1 MKRQL
6 LFAALL
12 VIGFNAS
19 AQFTKG
25 EKVLSGNLSF
35 NAYKSVNTS
44 NNSASQEI
52 NSTRTSFN
60 TNIGWVKSEKRIK
73 GFRVSY
79 SNNVSKFNSGE
90 TKTTGNTINLG
101 IFNQRIKSFNQNFFG
116 FFESNLNG
124 SYSWNKYASSVVNG
138 VINHGYGINA
148 NGSIG
153 LGYRITKNII
163 ADATL
168 NNLIT
173 INYNHTNPI
182 NTSATT
188 SINKI
193 DEFTISTGLSSLSLN
208 SVAIGFR
215 YVFQ

>member
-1 MKRQL
+1 MKKQF

-12 VIGFNAS
+12 IISFNAS

-35 NAYKSVNTS
+35 SAYKSVNTS
-44 NNSASQEI
+44 NNSTSEEI
-52 NSTRTSFN
+52 NSTRTSLN
-60 TNIGWVKSEKRIK
+60 TSIGWVKSEKRII

-90 TKTTGNTINLG
+90 TKTSGNTINLG

-138 VINHGYGINA
+138 VINQGYGINA

-153 LGYRITKNII
+153 LGYKITKNII

-193 DEFTISTGLSSLSLN
+193 DDFTISTGLSSLSLN
-208 SVAIGFR
+208 SIAIGFR
-215 YVFQ
+215 WVFQ